1 MKRLLILGK
10 DGMLGNE
17 CFRLVSG
24 YEGIEV
30 IGTSRKNDG
39 LRFQAGTDSLSRLI
53 ESTNPDFV
61 LNCIGVIKPSIGDDP
76 KSIEN
81 AILINSVLPYELYQA
96 TFNRDI
102 KVFQIATDCVFSG
115 LNHDNNE
122 SSSHDPLDVYGKTKS
137 LGEVS
142 SENFMQ
148 VRCSIV
154 GKEINHRKSL
164 FEWFKTQPTGAKVNG
179 YINHHWNGV
188 TTRVFAELVAGSI
201 ISNQFLPGKH
211 HLVPK
216 DSVSKYELLN
226 IFGKVTR
233 RNDISIE
240 PYETENSV
248 FRNISTIYPEINEKL
263 WRIAGYDHIPSIEDL
278 MTKKLL

>member
-81 AILINSVLPYELYQA
+81 AILINAVLPYELYQA

-154 GKEINHRKSL
+154 GKEINHMKSL

-201 ISNQFLPGKH
+201 ISNQFLAGKH

-226 IFGKVTR
+226 IFGKVTG
-233 RNDISIE
+233 RNDIIIE